1 MNHDQRP
8 EPLAPPHLAREKVV
22 ELVSYA
28 EHVVL
33 MLQWEGRELRRLNR
47 DSADLLPVI
56 QGWEFMSLALRESYD
71 LDETDF
77 PR

>member
-1 MNHDQRP
+1 MNHGRRP
-8 EPLAPPHLAREKVV
+8 EPLAAPHLAREKVI
-22 ELVSYA
+22 EPVSYA

-33 MLQWEGRELRRLNR
+33 MLQWEGRELRRMDR
-47 DSADLLPVI
+47 DSVELLPVI
-56 QGWEFMSLALRESYD
+56 QGWELMSLALRESYD